1 MHEAMSA
8 VMGGL
13 MTANNARARAG
24 DAVDANPRPLDGVA
38 WNDHLEANFE
48 AIRAEWDAFAAAG
61 GRLPQIERVLGEHQG
76 NEGTWRAGLLLSRGT
91 PVLPL
96 ASRFPQ
102 TVAALGEIPGLLAAL
117 WSVLDPGTDLPAH
130 EGPNAG
136 VLRYH
141 FGVVSNPDAALMV
154 AGTTVP
160 YREGRGILFD
170 DTATHAAW
178 NRGDAARVTIMCELL
193 RPLPPP
199 SAWANRGVQRLRAL
213 DDRFRGAPARAAEWD
228 RALNPWGDAAA
239 EARMDRRG

>member
-1 MHEAMSA
+1 MSA
-8 VMGGL
+8 AMGGL
-13 MTANNARARAG
+13 MTANNARARTG
-24 DAVDANPRPLDGVA
+24 DPTDANPRPLDGVA
-38 WNDHLEANFE
+38 WNEQLEASFG
-48 AIRAEWDAFAAAG
+48 AIRGEWDAFAGQG
-61 GRLPQIERVLGEHQG
+61 GRLPRIERVLGEHQG
-76 NEGTWRAGLLLSRGT
+76 NEGTWRAGLLVSRGT
-91 PVLPL
+91 PVHPL

-102 TVAALGEIPGLLAAL
+102 TVAALGAVPGLLVAL

-193 RPLPPP
+193 RPLSPPR
-199 SAWANRGVQRLRAL
+199 SWANRGVQRLRSL

-228 RALNPWGDAAA
+228 RALNPWAGADAASRI
-239 EARMDRRG
+239 ERRS